1 MNSIA
6 LRLYDAFEVV
16 NECRVDNADT
26 FWTGAFCPDA
36 ISRPVQIPCFDI
48 AASPGNRINGYARF
62 TRDGRGVAA
71 LLRFGRQVL
80 SPLFLIQQRMHALV
94 FEDGSHTLEGTLSER
109 ICQVI
114 NECSLS
120 ISPRLPRA
128 STGPS
133 QSWGSGGHRHWRVW
147 VVGRQEFLPETGA
160 ERAVVEGAADLEH
173 QI

>member
-16 NECRVDNADT
+16 NECRVNNADT

-36 ISRPVQIPCFDI
+36 ISQPVQIPCFDI

-71 LLRFGRQVL
+71 LLRFGREIL
-80 SPLFLIQQRMHALV
+80 SPLLLVQQRLHALI
-94 FEDGSHTLEGTLSER
+94 FEDGSHTPEGTLWER

-114 NECSLS
+114 NGCFLS
-120 ISPRLPRA
+120 
-128 STGPS
+128 
-133 QSWGSGGHRHWRVW
+133 
-147 VVGRQEFLPETGA
+147 GA
-160 ERAVVEGAADLEH
+160 PGAAGATTPCH
-173 QI
+173 VVNPIRQG